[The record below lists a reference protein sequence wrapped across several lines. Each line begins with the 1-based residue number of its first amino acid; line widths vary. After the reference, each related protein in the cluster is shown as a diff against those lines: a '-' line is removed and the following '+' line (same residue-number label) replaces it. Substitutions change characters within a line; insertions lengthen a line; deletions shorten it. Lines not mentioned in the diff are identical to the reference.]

1 MKLKKYFLETCS
13 IYLLLLGLW
22 CMSSLTTQ
30 AQEDIP
36 LTTQQAVDTIRNML
50 GESTVFTGN
59 LIIGPSNDI
68 ANLDS
73 LRFLTEITGNFEI
86 GQNGVTN
93 GVPNGNSALVDIGD
107 FPFLQ
112 KIGGGYYVT
121 QNTKLVNGGN
131 FPVLDSIG
139 GYFFIRSNDKLENA
153 GTFPRLKD
161 IGTYVS
167 IRSNGNLRYLYD
179 FPALTSIGDGS
190 AWVPSSNS
198 GKGSTLNDV
207 SIVVEDN
214 TLLLYCCIFTKFTS
228 GSTISIAA
236 SIHINDNLEG
246 CNSADQAECGVV
258 VSLDELS
265 IFSTSLESSFTL
277 ISNSRWRLNKPNSG
291 SDWITTFSD
300 GTMNVTDSLTGGNND
315 SITSTLITINYDQSS
330 RSEESLTASLF
341 IYSLDASDVATPAD
355 TLTVVIRMANPL
367 YSGNI
372 SVSTQAAIDA
382 LAVSGAPFAEGNTI
396 HMIQGNVVISGSV
409 TDLSIF
415 NNIDTITGY
424 LRAEGLTQLRALS
437 QASGNGDYVGLT
449 NLRMVG
455 GYFIVGQGEV
465 SSLIGSS
472 NTSLDSVGYFP
483 RLESIGSSFEIREN
497 TSLDAVGTF
506 PVLRSIGGRFRLRY
520 NHQLL
525 HIPNF
530 DSLVQTGKEITIE
543 DNNGLITVGSF
554 PRLATIGGDLNF
566 SNNRNL
572 TMRGTYPVLRSIGS
586 QFKVENCD
594 RLKRIND
601 FPSLTTIGSAFFV
614 SRNDSLRGI
623 GDFPVLTTIRGNLQI
638 QSNPLLGYCCGFSK
652 ILLDESIV
660 SGNTTIRNNDL
671 GCRNEEDISCDVSS
685 RLLSDILRVPFTSTS
700 ITFMLYSPTRWKL
713 SRLGTADWLTG
724 LSLDGGSTNVSNDLM
739 GNGTAVINLSY
750 TQNDV
755 KASRTVR
762 LLISSIDESGTVL
775 DSPVPDTLTLIQ
787 EENTSTLRSMNKVKV
802 LYFADSTE
810 LSIVFN
816 ERWRLRKPDTGAD
829 WITMLSVGTTRHA
842 TTLEAGDRRSFPT
855 DTTVTITYEEL
866 PISEFIRSAMLVLE
880 AIGNDGNI
888 LDNVSPITI
897 TITQSVPPYTGDIT
911 LKTQQAVNTIRN
923 TLGRSTVIIGNL
935 IVGSSSNITDL
946 SPLNSL
952 TEITGNF
959 FIGNTG
965 VSNDALVDIG
975 DFPALQKIGGD
986 YYVTENP
993 ELVNGGNFP
1002 VLDSIGGYFFVRSNE
1017 KLESIG
1023 TFPRL
1028 KDVGTYVSIRSN
1040 DNLRYLYDFPALT
1053 SIGMGSTW
1061 VPSVSSTTNNP
1072 VDNVSIV
1079 VENNDSLKYCC
1090 VLTKFRM
1097 NDDMVQDSISISGST
1112 HINNN
1117 ATGCESTDIN
1127 CNIFAILPTDTLVV
1141 PFYTA
1146 ETTFTIAANSG
1157 WRLSNLNTDAS
1168 WITSLSD
1175 GTTSHSDSL
1184 MGGQHL
1190 QVTATS
1196 VTVNYQPNTVSSS
1209 RKVNLL
1215 LSLLDEMGNVII
1227 SSSPDTMTFIQSE
1240 RRSALELFSPN
1251 IINLRSASGSTELN
1265 VAANV
1270 RWQLR
1275 KPVDARWIT
1284 NMSDGTTSDADTLE
1298 VDQSEVVTLEERI
1311 VTITYEAAASPSSR
1325 EAVLT
1330 LVAVNE
1336 EGEELDTLDPVTIMI
1351 NQSGLPSY
1359 VATTQEQVNNIRNFL
1374 GNDISIVYDLTIGPS
1389 TDITHL
1395 DSLYFLTKIMR
1406 NFQIKGNFMLE
1417 NTGDL
1422 PNLRTIGGNFQVTG
1436 NLALDSL
1443 GDYGFLRHIGGDFQ
1457 IGASPII
1464 GGGLNVSLVYL
1475 GDFSSLISIA
1485 GNYSIGYNFALKT
1498 GGDFRSLER
1507 IGGDYRI
1514 DNNPLLVSGVD
1525 YPVLDS
1531 IGGDYYIYN
1540 NKLLV
1545 GLGNFSSLT
1554 YIGEDYHVENN
1565 NSLFAEGDFRSLE
1578 NIVGNYTLTNND
1590 SLLTGGNFS
1599 SLNSIGGDYSVSF
1612 NDTLMN
1618 VGDFSSLDSIGGDYS
1633 VSFND
1638 KLIDL
1643 GNFSML
1649 KRIGGDYTLIF
1660 NDNLPTVDDFSALNT
1675 IGGAYSI
1682 SNNDNLRIVGDFPVL
1697 DSIGGYYSIRD
1708 NANLEDVGIFPMLE
1722 QIGGYFSVHNN
1733 RMLKFL
1739 RNFSGLEEVSAL
1751 FNISSNPVLRS
1762 LGDFSSLDSI
1772 GGGLVIITNNEL
1784 LDLGDLSSLDSIGIQ
1799 DRVYVPSSES
1809 SNENGFIDGA
1819 SIVIENNPELFLCC
1833 GLQNLLPSGADS
1845 VAGDVYI
1852 SNNGAGCNYTTD
1864 LSSDQLALN
1873 FGDLGECS
1881 TLVLRS
1887 QTEVDTFSMV
1897 EVPKNLVIGPSSG
1910 TDVIENLNGL
1920 SSLTNLTGNLLIRG
1934 NEALDSLAG
1943 LSSLSKV
1950 GNNFYIQ
1957 DNTSLSSLHGLSTLD
1972 SIGGFFHVFGNAD
1985 LSNLSG
1991 ILSLDTIQGDF
2002 YVRNNPSLLTLG
2014 SFPELDNIGGSYI
2027 IQGNASLRSL
2037 GYSPLQTIDSMYYVV
2052 NNPLLSS
2059 LGDYR
2064 MLNSIGVSGNSILV
2078 PSTVNDTTDGYQT
2091 GVSIVVEDNDS
2102 LSNCCILSDSLL
2114 GAVNG
2119 SIYLNNNKAECNDTT
2134 AIPICV
2140 ELLEVAVPELI
2151 SGNSTFTSIGIIS
2164 TKKWLLIKPA
2174 TGAEWINLKDG
2185 ASNALD
2191 TIRGERDSTF
2201 MIFYSAYAGDE
2212 IREAVLRLEAVDD
2225 EGMTLTDPPSVMI
2238 TLRQDFVR
2246 TLSVTDSNV
2255 RRLTSVSGSE
2265 VIAISSN
2272 ADWQAEI
2279 SGEFVDSLRFIP
2291 TGGGTVVSAAPLRG
2305 VGNITLAGSG
2315 AGELSVFY
2323 QKNTNPNERSSTLRL
2338 SVYKESIELTTPAPI
2353 EITLTQDKAPPSL
2366 TLISP
2371 SNVEIATK
2379 STSRITITFDV
2390 GGSATGWNASAGG
2403 DTSFITLSTPLS
2415 GGRGRGLVMLTPMVN
2430 TGLDARTA
2438 TITLST
2444 IGGTG
2449 TAATATVTLMQ
2460 FSGRPTLMLTSE
2472 NSVSIAN
2479 TATISTDS
2487 TVINFT
2493 VGGGAAGWAATLS
2506 ENSFLTLSKMNGS
2519 TGMVTIKVA
2528 ATANTG
2534 ATARTAT
2541 ITLTTIEGAG
2551 TAVTATVMITQAEAP
2566 PSLMLTSPSSV
2577 EITST
2582 STTPIMITFD
2592 VGGGATGWSAS
2603 AGTGSFITLSKG
2615 SGNAGTGIRITAT
2628 PTENTGAERTATI
2641 TLTTMGGTG
2650 TAVTATVMITQAAGS
2665 VTPPTEPLGVS
2676 VSKPFTLYPNPTTGK
2691 LTIEGISGYLQIYL
2705 HDFAGKEVF
2714 ASSLT
2719 SSRNTIDLSHLP
2731 SGMYVITLQG
2741 EDKTWTEVLII
2752 VN

>member
-1 MKLKKYFLETCS
+1 MKLKKHFLETHS

-22 CMSSLTTQ
+22 CISSLTTQ
-30 AQEDIP
+30 AQDI
-36 LTTQQAVDTIRNML
+36 LTTQSGVDTIRNRL

-59 LIIGPSNDI
+59 LIIGASSDI
-68 ANLDS
+68 TNLDS

-86 GQNGVTN
+86 GRNGSNTE

-121 QNTKLVNGGN
+121 QNTNLVSGGN

-139 GYFFIRSNDKLENA
+139 GYFFIRSNAKLESV
-153 GTFPRLKD
+153 GSFPRLKD
-161 IGTYVS
+161 IGTYFS
-167 IRSNGNLRYLYD
+167 IRSSDSLRSLYE
-179 FPALTSIGDGS
+179 FPSLTSIGTGNPY
-190 AWVPSSNS
+190 VPSKGNNISN
-198 GKGSTLNDV
+198 T
-207 SIVVEDN
+207 SIVIEN
-214 TLLLYCCIFTKFTS
+214 NPLLFYCCILTKFRS
-228 GSTISIAA
+228 GGSNPAPGSISVKNNAM
-236 SIHINDNLEG
+236 G
-246 CNSADQAECGVV
+246 CNSDSQAECGASVAL
-258 VSLDELS
+258 SLDELVV
-265 IFSTSLESSFTL
+265 FSTSLESSFTL
-277 ISNSRWRLNKPNSG
+277 TSNSRWRLNKPSSG

-300 GTMNVTDSLTGGNND
+300 GTMSVTDSLTGGNND

-355 TLTVVIRMANPL
+355 TLMIVIRTL

-372 SVSTQAAIDA
+372 VVDGQADVDA
-382 LAVSGAPFAEGNTI
+382 LAASDAPFADGNTI
-396 HMIQGNVVISGSV
+396 HIIQGDVVIKGSV

-437 QASGNGDYVGLT
+437 QDTSGSGDYVGLT
-449 NLRMVG
+449 NLKMVG
-455 GYFIVGQGEV
+455 GYFIVGRGQT

-483 RLESIGSSFEIREN
+483 RLESIGSSFEIRDN
-497 TSLDAVGTF
+497 TSLDAVGSF
-506 PVLRSIGGRFRLRY
+506 PVLRSVGGRFRLRD
-520 NHQLL
+520 NNQLL
-525 HIPNF
+525 HIPDF
-530 DSLVQTGKEITIE
+530 DGLVQTGQEITIE
-543 DNNGLITVGSF
+543 VNNKLITVGSF
-554 PRLATIGGDLNF
+554 PRLETIGGDLNF
-566 SNNRNL
+566 TNNPKL
-572 TMRGTYPVLRSIGS
+572 TMRGTYPVLRSIGRD
-586 QFKVENCD
+586 FKVENCD

-601 FPSLTTIGSAFFV
+601 FPSLTTIGSTFFV

-623 GDFPVLTTIRGNLQI
+623 GDFPVLTTIRGSLRI
-638 QSNPLLGYCCGFSK
+638 QSNRLLGYCCGFSR

-660 SGNTTIRNNDL
+660 SGTTTITNNAL
-671 GCRNEEDISCDVSS
+671 GCNNEEEISCDVSS
-685 RLLSDILRVPFTSTS
+685 RLLSDTLRVPFTSTS

-724 LSLDGGSTNVSNDLM
+724 LSLDGGSTSVPNDLM
-739 GNGTAVINLSY
+739 GDGTTVINLSY

-787 EENTSTLRSMNKVKV
+787 EENTPTLRSMNKVKV
-802 LYFADSTE
+802 LHFADSTE

-880 AIGNDGNI
+880 AIGNDGNT

-946 SPLNSL
+946 SPLNTL
-952 TEITGNF
+952 TEITGDF

-975 DFPALQKIGGD
+975 DFPALQKIGGN

-1061 VPSVSSTTNNP
+1061 VPSSSSGNGSTVN
-1072 VDNVSIV
+1072 NVSIV

-1117 ATGCESTDIN
+1117 ATGCNSTDID
-1127 CNIFAILPTDTLVV
+1127 CNIFALLPTDTLVV
-1141 PFYTA
+1141 PFYTEA
-1146 ETTFTIAANSG
+1146 TTFTIAANSA

-1175 GTTSHSDSL
+1175 GTTIHSDSL

-1215 LSLLDEMGNVII
+1215 LSLLDEMGSVII
-1227 SSSPDTMTFIQSE
+1227 SSSPDTMTLDTMTFIQSD
-1240 RRSALELFSPN
+1240 RRSTLQLFSSN

-1284 NMSDGTTSDADTLE
+1284 NLSDGTTSDADTLE
-1298 VDQSEVVTLEERI
+1298 VDQSEVVTLEERK

-1359 VATTQEQVNNIRNFL
+1359 VATTQEQVNNIRDFL

-1406 NFQIKGNFMLE
+1406 NFQIKENFMLK

-1475 GDFSSLISIA
+1475 GDFSSLISIS

-1514 DNNPLLVSGVD
+1514 DTNPLLVSGVD
-1525 YPVLDS
+1525 FPVLDS

-1540 NKLLV
+1540 NEILV

-1618 VGDFSSLDSIGGDYS
+1618 LGDFSSLNSIGGDYS
-1633 VSFND
+1633 VSLSD

-1649 KRIGGDYTLIF
+1649 ERIGGDYTLIF
-1660 NDNLPTVDDFSALNT
+1660 NDNLPTVGDFSALNT

-1708 NANLEDVGIFPMLE
+1708 NANLEDVGNFPMLE

-1751 FNISSNPVLRS
+1751 FNISFNPVLRS

-1772 GGGLVIITNNEL
+1772 GGGLVVIANDEL

-1799 DRVYVPSSES
+1799 DHVYVPSSES
-1809 SNENGFIDGA
+1809 SDENGFIDGV

-1833 GLQNLLPSGADS
+1833 GLQNLLPSGENAVSGS
-1845 VAGDVYI
+1845 VHM

-1864 LSSDQLALN
+1864 LSSSKLTLN

-1887 QTEVDTFSMV
+1887 QTEVDTFSMT
-1897 EVPKNLVIGPSSG
+1897 EISGNLVIASSSR
-1910 TDVIENLNGL
+1910 DRIENLNGL
-1920 SSLTNLTGNLLIRG
+1920 NSLTQIAGRLLIKENKDLSSLV
-1934 NEALDSLAG
+1934 G
-1943 LSSLSKV
+1943 LSSLSKI
-1950 GNNFYIQ
+1950 GDNFYIQ
-1957 DNTSLSSLHGLSTLD
+1957 DNTSLSSLRGFTTLD
-1972 SIGGFFHVFGNAD
+1972 SIGGSFR
-1985 LSNLSG
+1985 
-1991 ILSLDTIQGDF
+1991 
-2002 YVRNNPSLLTLG
+2002 VRSNPSLLTLG

-2027 IQGNASLRSL
+2027 IQGHASLRSL

-2059 LGDYR
+2059 LGDYL
-2064 MLNSIGVSGNSILV
+2064 MLSSIGVSGNSVLV
-2078 PSTVNDTTDGYQT
+2078 PSTVTDTTDGYQT

-2102 LSNCCILSDSLL
+2102 LSNCCVLSDSLL

-2119 SIYLNNNKAECNDTT
+2119 TIYLNNNKAACNDEMTVST
-2134 AIPICV
+2134 CV
-2140 ELLEVAVPELI
+2140 ALLEVAVPELI

-2164 TKKWLLIKPA
+2164 TKKWLLIKPS
-2174 TGAEWINLKDG
+2174 TGAEWIRLEDG
-2185 ASNALD
+2185 ADNALD

-2201 MIFYSAYAGDE
+2201 MIFYSDYAGDE

-2225 EGMTLTDPPSVMI
+2225 EGMTLTDPPSVMV

-2246 TLSVTDSNV
+2246 KLSVTDSTD
-2255 RRLTSVSGSE
+2255 RRLTSVSGSA
-2265 VIAISSN
+2265 VIVISSN
-2272 ADWQAEI
+2272 ADWQAEV

-2305 VGNITLAGSG
+2305 VGNITLAGSR

-2323 QKNTNPNERSSTLRL
+2323 QKNTNPDERSSTLRL
-2338 SVYKESIELTTPAPI
+2338 SVYKEGIELTTPVPI

-2403 DTSFITLSTPLS
+2403 DTSFITLSRPLS
-2415 GGRGRGLVMLTPMVN
+2415 GGRGRGFVMLTPMVN

-2438 TITLST
+2438 TITLNT

-2449 TAATATVTLMQ
+2449 IAATTTVTLMQ
-2460 FSGRPTLMLTSE
+2460 FSGRPTLVLTSE

-2506 ENSFLTLSKMNGS
+2506 ENSFLTLSNMNGS

-2528 ATANTG
+2528 ATANTE

-2577 EITST
+2577 EIAST
-2582 STTPIMITFD
+2582 STAPISITFD

-2603 AGTGSFITLSKG
+2603 AGTGSFITLNKG
-2615 SGNAGTGIRITAT
+2615 SGEVGTGITIMAT
-2628 PTENTGAERTATI
+2628 PTANTGAARTATI
-2641 TLTTMGGTG
+2641 TLTTTGG
-2650 TAVTATVMITQAAGS
+2650 TAVTATVTITQAAGS

-2691 LTIEGISGYLQIYL
+2691 LTIEGISGDVQIYL

-2719 SSRNTIDLSHLP
+2719 SSRSTIDLSHLP
-2731 SGMYVITLQG
+2731 SGMYVITLQR
-2741 EDKTWTEVLII
+2741 EDKTWTEVLVI
-2752 VN
+2752 VNG